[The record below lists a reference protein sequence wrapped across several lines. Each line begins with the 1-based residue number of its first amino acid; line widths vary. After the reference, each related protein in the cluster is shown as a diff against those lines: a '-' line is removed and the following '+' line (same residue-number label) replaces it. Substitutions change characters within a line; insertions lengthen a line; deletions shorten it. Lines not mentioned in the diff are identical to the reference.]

1 MRRVLAALAAILL
14 AGSAAEAANRFWVP
28 IAVTGAANNG
38 SGLCRLTVGAGLAT
52 GKVTGETVT
61 VASVGG
67 ATGCNVTTTI
77 TAIDATHIDLVGTT
91 FGGVYT
97 SGGTIAGGTWNA
109 TNIGNWGTASGTGSG
124 AAIPGTADSV
134 IFDASSGGAPVT
146 VAANIGGTNTIGS
159 FTWGA
164 FTSTLDFDTNNP
176 SIIINGVTCFSG
188 SGTGARK
195 ILTAGATFTC
205 NITTS
210 APSLVTMATTTNL
223 DGASDFSGTWV
234 FTGSNAFVRGFLGGG
249 LSYGTLTIA
258 TNASSGGV
266 NITGANTFATL
277 NFAGPG
283 VLSFPSAVTTTI
295 TNAFAFAG
303 ASAVAP
309 SLIFAGNGPLV
320 LGTIHATAASTMD
333 KVAIQNLTFNT
344 STVTITNGYDL
355 GGNSGT
361 YTLTNPIF
369 GGGNGVIGGGM

>member
-1 MRRVLAALAAILL
+1 MRLILAVLATFLFI
-14 AGSAAEAANRFWVP
+14 GGAEAANRFWVP
-28 IAVTGAANNG
+28 IAVTGAV
-38 SGLCRLTVGAGLAT
+38 SGTGGVCRLTTGANLAT

-77 TAIDATHIDLVGTT
+77 TAIDSTHIELVGTT
-91 FGGVYT
+91 FGGAYT

-109 TNIGNWGTASGTGSG
+109 TNIGNWGTTTGG
-124 AAIPGTADSV
+124 AGGSAIPGTADAV
-134 IFDASSGGAPVT
+134 IFDGASGGAPVT
-146 VAANIGGTNTIGS
+146 VAASIGGTETIGS

-176 SIIINGVTCFSG
+176 SITVTGVTCFSG
-188 SGTGARK
+188 SGSGARK

-205 NITTS
+205 SITTS

-266 NITGANTFATL
+266 NITGANTFGTL
-277 NFAGPG
+277 NFTGPG

-303 ASAVAP
+303 ASATAP

-320 LGTIHATAASTMD
+320 LGTLHATAASTMD
-333 KVAIQNLTFNT
+333 KVAIRDLTFNT

-361 YTLTNPIF
+361 YTLANPASGSTNNI
-369 GGGNGVIGGGM
+369 IGGGGG